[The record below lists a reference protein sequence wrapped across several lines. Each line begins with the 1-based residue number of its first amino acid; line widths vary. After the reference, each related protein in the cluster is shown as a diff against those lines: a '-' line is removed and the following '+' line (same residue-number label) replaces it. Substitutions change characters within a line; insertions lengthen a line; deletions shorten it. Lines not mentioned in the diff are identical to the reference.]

1 MIYKLYFRTPFI
13 PYLEENKVICE
24 TKEEVEEAIENA
36 KGFTEYLLIGYDENK
51 EPYTSIGKIDKPL
64 VKTLSKQNKNR
75 KR

>member
-36 KGFTEYLLIGYDENK
+36 KGFTEYLLIGYDEK
-51 EPYTSIGKIDKPL
+51 GEPITDRGKIEPPI
-64 VKTLSKQNKNR
+64 T
-75 KR
+75 KRLKH